1 MRDEKR
7 AVYSGHTFKLKNVI
21 PDITDTERRLIIQGI
36 ANDLTRVFRRNR

>member
-7 AVYSGHTFKLKNVI
+7 AVYSGNTFIIKNVI
-21 PDITDTERRLIIQGI
+21 PDITDTERKLILQGI